1 MEFCYGIKV
10 HPDSLNIKA
19 LSMIHKQLNIAI
31 GEARRR
37 VAADEHLATYDP
49 TDLTELAN
57 LIVLYRDLESAGAD
71 PIVFDDDEPIDID
84 EVVTDLKSQREDVVD
99 ADEVALVEDE
109 LWWNLDLG

>member
-10 HPDSLNIKA
+10 NPEALSTKA
-19 LSMIHKQLNIAI
+19 LSIIYKHLNIAI
-31 GEARRR
+31 GETRSR
-37 VAADEHLATYDP
+37 VNSDEYLITYDP
-49 TDLTELAN
+49 TDPTELAN

-109 LWWNLDLG
+109 LWWNLGLE